1 MYEIRPET
9 VKSFITDR
17 NVRLPR
23 FQRKQTCDPKK
34 NFQLCIS
41 LFKEYPIGVCILS
54 VDESKGKTVRWL
66 LDGRQRKNALTKMYE
81 DPENIYNWAR
91 AFIGFK
97 NSDQPFEL
105 EEKYWEKINEYIEA
119 DVDEEYGNTSEGEDD
134 SLPAESEE
142 DVVIRDSSSGLE
154 LLLDIIKII
163 HNKQKK
169 NTGFTKPFDFTK
181 YVDRLPYMENG
192 ENALSSRKLKMF
204 IDEYRNHA
212 DAYRQ
217 DYEDEDCF
225 YEYLD
230 SRSIV
235 KDEKKTK
242 QLIHDKWDEILER
255 MLIIDKIDSQLTSS
269 KIGMIEVKNL
279 SPSDSQKIFN
289 IINSEGEKLKAVEIL
304 SAKPHWN
311 IPIINPSQE
320 AIDAVKELYKELE
333 TVPSDVVRWD
343 YPATILRRLGTNCV
357 IKQFAPTKTDFV
369 KELTCGFK
377 IVAGIYEGGVKKES
391 IEKLSKSTALNW
403 NKDFDQ
409 LIYDLKN
416 MFKLLTSYDYFRYF
430 QSWRATIFEL
440 TSEAVAIDFF
450 VIAYKDW
457 ERKGKPIGSDIKARQ
472 FQKNCFILWDKLIYE
487 YIYKQWRGAAD
498 QKTAYNISNLSN
510 EPDVFESVSQ
520 ENWQRVLKEIF
531 EESTIDSL
539 AISQTL
545 MTPLLYHMYCL
556 RYIQGPDSLNEIEVD
571 HIIPQAS
578 FETSSIKNHEVIQ
591 HNLLNLGLLPKNENA
606 SKNKKRLI
614 MIESEWLRDQI
625 EKYEFIPKDCFADF
639 SDVKNYKEMFE
650 LRKAI
655 IEDAFT
661 TKRNTILY
669 N

>member
-23 FQRKQTCDPKK
+23 FQRKQTWDPKK

-255 MLIIDKIDSQLTSS
+255 MLIIDKIDSQLTSC
-269 KIGMIEVKNL
+269 NL
-279 SPSDSQKIFN
+279 
-289 IINSEGEKLKAVEIL
+289 
-304 SAKPHWN
+304 
-311 IPIINPSQE
+311 
-320 AIDAVKELYKELE
+320 
-333 TVPSDVVRWD
+333 T
-343 YPATILRRLGTNCV
+343 
-357 IKQFAPTKTDFV
+357 
-369 KELTCGFK
+369 
-377 IVAGIYEGGVKKES
+377 
-391 IEKLSKSTALNW
+391 
-403 NKDFDQ
+403 
-409 LIYDLKN
+409 
-416 MFKLLTSYDYFRYF
+416 
-430 QSWRATIFEL
+430 
-440 TSEAVAIDFF
+440 
-450 VIAYKDW
+450 
-457 ERKGKPIGSDIKARQ
+457 
-472 FQKNCFILWDKLIYE
+472 E
-487 YIYKQWRGAAD
+487 Y
-498 QKTAYNISNLSN
+498 
-510 EPDVFESVSQ
+510 
-520 ENWQRVLKEIF
+520 
-531 EESTIDSL
+531 
-539 AISQTL
+539 
-545 MTPLLYHMYCL
+545 M
-556 RYIQGPDSLNEIEVD
+556 
-571 HIIPQAS
+571 
-578 FETSSIKNHEVIQ
+578 
-591 HNLLNLGLLPKNENA
+591 
-606 SKNKKRLI
+606 
-614 MIESEWLRDQI
+614 
-625 EKYEFIPKDCFADF
+625 
-639 SDVKNYKEMFE
+639 
-650 LRKAI
+650 
-655 IEDAFT
+655 
-661 TKRNTILY
+661 TKRTF
-669 N
+669 

>member
-23 FQRKQTCDPKK
+23 FQRKQTWDPKK

-255 MLIIDKIDSQLTSS
+255 MLIIDKIDSQTYKAPDATWNDEFVQKWLLIEPKLGGIDLRPLLYLSKDKALSFVAYDELSVKGEELLTAL
-269 KIGMIEVKNL
+269 KNVRNGTYIKDLVEEVKAL
-279 SPSDSQKIFN
+279 GIK
-289 IINSEGEKLKAVEIL
+289 EAEKLLKRIISLGRNEQWNINILFAAVHITEAFPELGRNLASALGEIPAKSRKAPI
-304 SAKPHWN
+304 
-311 IPIINPSQE
+311 IPII
-320 AIDAVKELYKELE
+320 AD
-333 TVPSDVVRWD
+333 
-343 YPATILRRLGTNCV
+343 
-357 IKQFAPTKTDFV
+357 
-369 KELTCGFK
+369 
-377 IVAGIYEGGVKKES
+377 KKWAQDM
-391 IEKLSKSTALNW
+391 L
-403 NKDFDQ
+403 
-409 LIYDLKN
+409 
-416 MFKLLTSYDYFRYF
+416 
-430 QSWRATIFEL
+430 
-440 TSEAVAIDFF
+440 
-450 VIAYKDW
+450 
-457 ERKGKPIGSDIKARQ
+457 
-472 FQKNCFILWDKLIYE
+472 
-487 YIYKQWRGAAD
+487 KQWND
-498 QKTAYNISNLSN
+498 DSETPS
-510 EPDVFESVSQ
+510 SV
-520 ENWQRVLKEIF
+520 K
-531 EESTIDSL
+531 
-539 AISQTL
+539 
-545 MTPLLYHMYCL
+545 
-556 RYIQGPDSLNEIEVD
+556 
-571 HIIPQAS
+571 
-578 FETSSIKNHEVIQ
+578 
-591 HNLLNLGLLPKNENA
+591 
-606 SKNKKRLI
+606 
-614 MIESEWLRDQI
+614 
-625 EKYEFIPKDCFADF
+625 
-639 SDVKNYKEMFE
+639 
-650 LRKAI
+650 KAI
-655 IEDAFT
+655 IQ
-661 TKRNTILY
+661 KSRG
-669 N
+669 

>member
-23 FQRKQTCDPKK
+23 FQRKQTWDPKK

-377 IVAGIYEGGVKKES
+377 IVAGIYEG
-391 IEKLSKSTALNW
+391 
-403 NKDFDQ
+403 
-409 LIYDLKN
+409 
-416 MFKLLTSYDYFRYF
+416 
-430 QSWRATIFEL
+430 
-440 TSEAVAIDFF
+440 
-450 VIAYKDW
+450 
-457 ERKGKPIGSDIKARQ
+457 
-472 FQKNCFILWDKLIYE
+472 
-487 YIYKQWRGAAD
+487 
-498 QKTAYNISNLSN
+498 
-510 EPDVFESVSQ
+510 
-520 ENWQRVLKEIF
+520 
-531 EESTIDSL
+531 
-539 AISQTL
+539 
-545 MTPLLYHMYCL
+545 
-556 RYIQGPDSLNEIEVD
+556 
-571 HIIPQAS
+571 
-578 FETSSIKNHEVIQ
+578 EVIQ

-639 SDVKNYKEMFE
+639 SDVKNYKEME
-650 LRKAI
+650 DGHPILIMSATDIASVLRKNAI
-655 IEDAFT
+655 ISSNIEDWF
-661 TKRNTILY
+661 TILDNTDGRGFADRMKAY
-669 N
+669 YDKIETI

>member
-23 FQRKQTCDPKK
+23 FQRKQTWDPKK

-279 SPSDSQKIFN
+279 SPSDSQKIFKKTKTFPVFINYDKEEN
-289 IINSEGEKLKAVEIL
+289 ISDTTKYEDHFIPGFRDRLIAISKSGRSLQSEDVQNFLKAKERGIQVELFVRKNKDDKISKEFYYLGHMTASGKTKEFKMANTEKTAVEIEWIL
-304 SAKPHWN
+304 
-311 IPIINPSQE
+311 
-320 AIDAVKELYKELE
+320 D
-333 TVPSDVVRWD
+333 VPVRED
-343 YPATILRRLGTNCV
+343 
-357 IKQFAPTKTDFV
+357 
-369 KELTCGFK
+369 
-377 IVAGIYEGGVKKES
+377 
-391 IEKLSKSTALNW
+391 
-403 NKDFDQ
+403 
-409 LIYDLKN
+409 
-416 MFKLLTSYDYFRYF
+416 
-430 QSWRATIFEL
+430 
-440 TSEAVAIDFF
+440 
-450 VIAYKDW
+450 
-457 ERKGKPIGSDIKARQ
+457 
-472 FQKNCFILWDKLIYE
+472 IYE
-487 YIYKQWRGAAD
+487 YIV
-498 QKTAYNISNLSN
+498 NS
-510 EPDVFESVSQ
+510 
-520 ENWQRVLKEIF
+520 
-531 EESTIDSL
+531 
-539 AISQTL
+539 
-545 MTPLLYHMYCL
+545 
-556 RYIQGPDSLNEIEVD
+556 
-571 HIIPQAS
+571 
-578 FETSSIKNHEVIQ
+578 
-591 HNLLNLGLLPKNENA
+591 
-606 SKNKKRLI
+606 
-614 MIESEWLRDQI
+614 
-625 EKYEFIPKDCFADF
+625 
-639 SDVKNYKEMFE
+639 
-650 LRKAI
+650 
-655 IEDAFT
+655 
-661 TKRNTILY
+661 
-669 N
+669 